1 MSLTNHRSHRSTRI
15 VAVLLL
21 TLGACVD
28 APFARL
34 NPADAEA
41 NIEMRIVG
49 GLDTARTVGQAIA
62 FQLVTVPAV
71 TGHIVNWSSSN
82 EDLLGIDGDGVFLVK
97 RLPTGANV
105 TVTIKAKFET
115 REAVRTIVFK
125 AP

>member
-1 MSLTNHRSHRSTRI
+1 MSLTNHRAHRSTRI

-21 TLGACVD
+21 SLGACVD

-71 TGHIVNWSSSN
+71 TGHKVYWSSSN
-82 EDLLGIDGDGVFLVK
+82 EVLLAPDGDGVFQVN

-105 TVTIKAKFET
+105 TVTITAEFET
-115 REAVRTIVFK
+115 RGAVRTIVLK